1 MGENPKSRAG
11 TVALAIFGGVALL
24 LYGWF
29 LSVDLA
35 PSVGGDAVVG
45 QAFEALTALGLFW
58 IVVLVLLAI
67 DRGVGG
73 PSWPRR
79 AGFVLVPLAGIATTF
94 ATDYPNDP
102 LCRIGIIVMP
112 LLIGAYLLAGRL
124 AVPRASQLQTA
135 ILLPMAVFSIYAIL
149 LFAG

>member
-1 MGENPKSRAG
+1 MGESRKFGPG
-11 TVALAIFGGVALL
+11 TIALAIFGALAAL

-35 PSVGGDAVVG
+35 SDVSGDAVVG

-58 IVVLVLLAI
+58 IVVLVLIAI
-67 DRGVGG
+67 DRGIGG

-94 ATDYPNDP
+94 ATDYPGNL
-102 LCRIGIIVMP
+102 LCRIGIIGMP

-124 AVPRASQLQTA
+124 PMRQAARAQGA
-135 ILLPMAVFSIYAIL
+135 ILLPMAAFSAYAIE
-149 LFAG
+149 LFMP